1 MRNQLLIAL
10 AFCAAPARA
19 DSDPLTQAV
28 DLQVA
33 AGAPKLH
40 RLGDYYR
47 AVANRN
53 GDRSDWYV
61 PLDAGKCYWLGGA
74 GDPGVRELFLYVWG
88 PDNKR
93 IADNRPKSPQVTLAF
108 CASMSGMH
116 HVQAKVARGN
126 GLYVVGV
133 YSNAPGGHAVAAAHA
148 APTIKVTSAPAKVA
162 AAKPAPVA
170 PAPVKVA
177 AAPPPPRPAPPPP
190 RAPSH
195 TGEKVWGALSS
206 ISASASST
214 STTTTTDNGSTN
226 ENSESRGFG
235 LGGGGFSAT
244 STRTE
249 RHTTSTS
256 TSNDDSPAEEQCG
269 GQWTLGSTAMVNSRN
284 PMGTEC
290 NDYYA
295 PTNCPTGFYI
305 QFPKKGKCYC
315 MVRCSE
321 LVSAPAPTQNCTPDG
336 SWVCNDYHSTISK
349 NHATFCAP
357 AEWNLCH

>member
-1 MRNQLLIAL
+1 MRTQWIIAL
-10 AFCAAPARA
+10 ALLAAPARA
-19 DSDPLTQAV
+19 DSDPLADAV
-28 DLQVA
+28 DRQVA

-47 AVANRN
+47 AFANRN

-74 GDPGVRELFLYVWG
+74 GEAGVRELFLYVWG

-93 IADNRPKSPQVTLAF
+93 VADNRPKSAQVTLAF

-116 HVQAKVARGN
+116 HVQAKVAKGN
-126 GLYVVGV
+126 GPYVVGV
-133 YSNAPGGHAVAAAHA
+133 YSNTPNGHTTAVAVKA
-148 APTIKVTSAPAKVA
+148 APVKPAPAK
-162 AAKPAPVA
+162 

-177 AAPPPPRPAPPPP
+177 AAAPAKPAPAPA

-195 TGEKVWGALSS
+195 TGEKVWGALSQ
-206 ISASASST
+206 ISASANST
-214 STTTTTDNGSTN
+214 STTTTTDDGTTN

-235 LGGGGFSAT
+235 LGNFSAT

-256 TSNDDSPAEEQCG
+256 TNNDDSPAEEQCG